1 MKTQLDLMNIASS
14 YEKPSEYTQK
24 KMDIKPVI
32 NEILALKL
40 MPVNAGIAKGR
51 EEGLSIGQDTGSHS
65 RNMQLVELIANRQ
78 HAWEIMAVVR
88 RCPSKLMDDK
98 FIKGF

>member
-14 YEKPSEYTQK
+14 YEKPPEYTQK
-24 KMDIKPVI
+24 KMDIKPVV

-40 MPVNAGIAKGR
+40 TPINVGIVKGR
-51 EEGLSIGQDTGSHS
+51 AEGLYVGQDSGIHS
-65 RNMQLVELIANRQ
+65 RSLQL
-78 HAWEIMAVVR
+78 AVLVVNNLHGKR
-88 RCPSKLMDDK
+88 VQAFREHLSKLMGDK